1 MVWFASIS
9 LRSKEL
15 SSMSRFGRLEYFSLN
30 ILRRPR
36 MTRVRSENIKE
47 CSYVG
52 TAVDLSTAIAYS
64 YWYTIH

>member
-1 MVWFASIS
+1 
-9 LRSKEL
+9 
-15 SSMSRFGRLEYFSLN
+15 MSRFGKFEYFSLN
-30 ILRRPR
+30 ILRRHL
-36 MTRVRSENIKE
+36 MTRVRSENIME